1 MQPIRAIRRKQEA
14 ERRQKD
20 QQATLN
26 AANNAFGSLK
36 ESFQMQIHARVDAE
50 AKEKKNA
57 EADKRARAALTRRAK
72 FLLSEMEKHG
82 KKAAGSSL
90 QS

>member
-20 QQATLN
+20 QEARLN
-26 AANNAFGSLK
+26 ATNNAFGSLK

-50 AKEKKNA
+50 AKAKQNA
-57 EADKRARAALTRRAK
+57 AAEQRANAARTRRAK
-72 FLLSEMEKHG
+72 FL
-82 KKAAGSSL
+82 
-90 QS
+90 